1 MDLKGQLALVIG
13 SNAGIGAK
21 NDGELR
27 KLIAMERQRVDIS
40 SLRYPVEW
48 LFDVWIQKIRS
59 DHRQSSDPDEQG

>member
-1 MDLKGQLALVIG
+1 MDLKGKLALVIR

-21 NDGELR
+21 NDGELQ

-40 SLRYPVEW
+40 GLRYPVEW
-48 LFDVWIQKIRS
+48 LFDVWIQKIGS